1 MRRSFLSEMTM
12 MNTLIRLCRLPLHAE
27 PMDAWLSKWGSVAV
41 GLLVLALSAA
51 VLPGRTSNP
60 AELLLGIGMAS
71 VACSVLCLFG
81 VLARRVHLAWHR
93 GAAPWRTRIGEFVGL
108 IIGLAVGGSGLRCL
122 TTLPVDPAGL
132 IIGAL
137 LVTSLA
143 FAIICLGLCSTLSH
157 AVSPRKWGGLRSERS
172 VLMRR
177 S

>member
-27 PMDAWLSKWGSVAV
+27 PMDAWLSKWG
-41 GLLVLALSAA
+41 SAA